1 MNERSAEAFGPAELA
16 LLFVACVGLALVLY
30 RPALHGP
37 FVSDDLHY
45 VAQNRRVHDLSLEN
59 LKALADPRGA
69 VAIDVVNYAPLQMLG
84 HALAWRAFGPET
96 FGHHVVN
103 VVLHVISAMLLSWLL
118 VTTGVPRSAALVAG
132 AIFLVHPANVEA
144 VAWVS
149 QLKSALALPLA
160 IGALLALPRRAWLA
174 TWLFAAAL
182 LAKATA
188 VCVLPAA
195 ALLEW
200 SRTGRVRA
208 PWLVAWL
215 VCFAVY
221 AVVEFGMHQR
231 TGAADAALYGT
242 PFVLLRTVAALG
254 ARYAVL
260 AVSGWPTSTFH
271 EPEPAFSLL
280 DPWWLLALPLLG
292 IALWRV
298 AAALRARS
306 AEAAYWVWAAVAFA
320 PISQVFPFLYP
331 FADRYLYFIL
341 PGLLGAV
348 LLAGQRVLVQSPA
361 AHRQALARVGL
372 LVGLVLIVGF
382 AARTPGRAA
391 VWRSNTAL
399 LLDAAEHYPDGK
411 VASVLEAKRAARV
424 GDVQTAIAA
433 LRRAVSRGFNRF
445 EQLET
450 DPSYAPIREAPQFRA
465 LVAELASTWIE
476 SAREKRGLTPS
487 ELRSVA
493 HAHIARGEPE
503 QALSLLDAAGVRG
516 GPYAAEFEAEAR
528 AIRAGLAIGEPGRIR
543 LRANGPR

>member
-1 MNERSAEAFGPAELA
+1 VLF
-16 LLFVACVGLALVLY
+16 FVASVGLVLALY

-45 VAQNRRVHDLSLEN
+45 IAQNRRVQELSLDN
-59 LKALADPRGA
+59 LRAMADPRGV
-69 VAIDVVNYAPLQMLG
+69 VALDVGNYAPVQMLG
-84 HALAWRAFGPET
+84 HSLAWRVFGPET
-96 FGHHVVN
+96 LGHHVVN
-103 VVLHVISAMLLSWLL
+103 LVLHALSATLLVWLL
-118 VTTGVPRSAALVAG
+118 LTTGVPQSAALAAG

-160 IGALLALPRRAWLA
+160 LGALLALPRQAWLA
-174 TWLFAAAL
+174 TLLFAGAL

-208 PWLVAWL
+208 PWLVAWIL
-215 VCFAVY
+215 GFAVY
-221 AVVEFGMHQR
+221 AVIEFGLHQR
-231 TGAADAALYGT
+231 GGAADAGLYAT

-260 AVSGWPTSTFH
+260 GVSGWPTSAFH
-271 EPEPAFSLL
+271 EPEPAFSLF
-280 DPWWLLALPLLG
+280 DPWWLLALPLAG
-292 IALWRV
+292 FALWRV
-298 AAALRARS
+298 ASALRAHS

-320 PISQVFPFLYP
+320 PVSQVFPFLYP

-348 LLAGQRVLVQSPA
+348 LLAGQRALAQLPA
-361 AHRQALARVGL
+361 ARSQALARVGL
-372 LVGLVLIVGF
+372 IVGLILAIGL

-399 LLDAAEHYPDGK
+399 LLDAAAHYPDGK
-411 VASVLEAKRAARV
+411 VASVLEAKRAARA
-424 GDVQTAIAA
+424 GDVQTSVAA
-433 LRRAVSRGFNRF
+433 LRRAAARGFNRF

-450 DPSYAPIREAPQFRA
+450 DSSYARIREAPEFRA
-465 LVAELASTWIE
+465 LVAEIASTWIE
-476 SAREKRGLTPS
+476 SGREKARLTAS
-487 ELRSVA
+487 ELRAIA

-503 QALSLLDAAGVRG
+503 LALPLLDAAAARG
-516 GPYAAEFEAEAR
+516 GPHAAEFEAEAQ
-528 AIRAGLAIGEPGRIR
+528 AIRAALAAGAPERIR
-543 LRANGPR
+543 LRARSLTQD